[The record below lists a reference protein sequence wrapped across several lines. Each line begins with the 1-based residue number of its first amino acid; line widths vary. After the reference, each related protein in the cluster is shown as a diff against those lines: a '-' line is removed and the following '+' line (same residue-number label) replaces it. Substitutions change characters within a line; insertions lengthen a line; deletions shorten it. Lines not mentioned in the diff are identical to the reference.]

1 MPMTKELQP
10 FVIAAF
16 FVSFAWYVLHAAP
29 TTWLLDSAEL
39 TATTTA
45 LGISHPPGHPAFH
58 LLAWPLQLLPFG
70 TLAFRVH
77 VACALF
83 AAIAV
88 ALLPLW
94 ASRLGLIRTRLDAWL
109 VLGAALTVALS
120 QAFLFQ
126 AIRAEVYS
134 LNAMVCVLA
143 GATVFRTDRPLRVD
157 DWILAAGALG
167 TGLLNHHYLTV
178 FAFPAFAL
186 GLLWPGATA
195 QPLRAFTG
203 AVTVGATSLAGYVY
217 LVMRGAAHV
226 YPAWVWP
233 VSSDSVWWLV
243 SAQAFQKTAAR
254 ALEVDPVA
262 GIMNAM
268 SLLTESFTWPGVAL
282 AVAGLVVLGAR
293 AGARIGLCLSLLL
306 GLNLVTQILFDFDVH
321 NPDVQGYFM
330 LGFAVAGLAMM
341 ASLTTA
347 RQALTESRVAP
358 VALLVAGFLPVLLG
372 IFRPSEGAHTRSLRG
387 WHDVDLFTDRL
398 LDVAPDGLLV
408 TGYFETGFMV
418 WHARVQG
425 DERPDVHHVHRSW
438 RTYPDFDAMMTS
450 QHPEL
455 VSLFNADASVGGLSL
470 STLQHWAERSGVR
483 MELELLSTPEEV
495 LQGVPDG
502 LTWVLGHPSLAPA
515 DYDPATTL
523 AAVDAMLARSMAPI
537 DIQTYRNL
545 LWSLYNLASHACGV
559 GAAEYCAAVRDR
571 GLQIAPGEPS
581 LMQACAACPVPG
593 TP

>member
-1 MPMTKELQP
+1 MAKALQP
-10 FVIAAF
+10 FVIATF
-16 FVSFAWYVLHAAP
+16 FVSFAWYLVHAAP

-45 LGISHPPGHPAFH
+45 LGVSHPPGHPAFH
-58 LLAWPLQLLPFG
+58 LIVWSPQLLPFG

-88 ALLPLW
+88 ALLPVW
-94 ASRLGLIRTRLDAWL
+94 ALRLGLVRTRLDAWL
-109 VLGAALTVALS
+109 TLGVALTVAFS

-134 LNAMVCVLA
+134 LNAMVCMLA
-143 GATVFRTDRPLRVD
+143 GATVFRTDRPLRAE

-195 QPLRAFTG
+195 QPWRAFTG
-203 AVTVGATSLAGYVY
+203 AVTVGATSLAGYAY
-217 LVMRGAAHV
+217 LVMRGAAQV

-233 VSSDSVWWLV
+233 VSTDSLWWLV

-262 GIMNAM
+262 GLMNAL

-282 AVAGLVVLGAR
+282 AAAGFLVLGAR
-293 AGARIGLCLSLLL
+293 AGARVGLCLFLMFA
-306 GLNLVTQILFDFDVH
+306 LNLVTQILFDFDMH

-330 LGFAVAGLAMM
+330 VGFALAGLAMI
-341 ASLTTA
+341 AALTTA
-347 RQALTESRVAP
+347 RSALTESRVAP
-358 VALLVAGFLPVLLG
+358 FALLVAAFLPVLLG
-372 IFRPSEGAHTRSLRG
+372 VLRPSEGARTRSLRG
-387 WHDVDLFTDRL
+387 WHDIDLFTDRL
-398 LDVAPDGLLV
+398 LDLPPDGLLV

-425 DERPDVHHVHRSW
+425 DERPDVFHVHRSW
-438 RTYPDFDAMMTS
+438 RTYPDSDSMMLT

-455 VSLFNADASVGGLSL
+455 QSLFDADASVGGLSL
-470 STLQHWAERSGVR
+470 PSLQHWAERSGVR
-483 MELELLSTPEEV
+483 MEPELLSTPEEL

-502 LTWVLGHPSLAPA
+502 LTWVLGEPALAPA
-515 DYDPATTL
+515 DYDPVTTL
-523 AAVDAMLARSMAPI
+523 AAVDTMLARAMVPV

-581 LMQACAACPVPG
+581 LMQACTRCPVPG

>member
-1 MPMTKELQP
+1 MTKELQP
-10 FVIAAF
+10 FVIATF
-16 FVSFAWYVLHAAP
+16 FVSFAWYLLHAAP

-45 LGISHPPGHPAFH
+45 LGVSHPPGHPAFH

-83 AAIAV
+83 AAVTA
-88 ALLPLW
+88 AMLPAW
-94 ASRLGLIRTRLDAWL
+94 ASRLGLVRCRLDAWL
-109 VLGAALTVALS
+109 AFGGALTVAFS
-120 QAFLFQ
+120 QAFVFQ

-134 LNAMVCVLA
+134 LNTMLSVIAA
-143 GATVFRTDRPLRVD
+143 AAVFRTDRPLRAD

-178 FAFPAFAL
+178 FTFPAFAL
-186 GLLWPGATA
+186 GLLWPRATER
-195 QPLRAFTG
+195 PWRAFVG
-203 AVTVGATSLAGYVY
+203 AAMVGATSLLGYGY
-217 LVMRGAAHV
+217 LFVRGLAQV

-233 VSSDSVWWLV
+233 VSADSMWWLV
-243 SAQAFQKTAAR
+243 SAQAFQKTAAG

-262 GIMNAM
+262 GTLNAL

-282 AVAGLVVLGAR
+282 ALAGLLVLGAR
-293 AGARIGLCLSLLL
+293 GGARVGVCMLLMF
-306 GLNLVTQILFDFDVH
+306 GLNLLTQIVFDFDMH

-330 LGFAVAGLAMM
+330 LAFAIAGLAMI

-347 RQALTESRVAP
+347 REALAESRVAP
-358 VALLVAGFLPVLLG
+358 AALLLATFLPALLG
-372 IFRPSEGAHTRSLRG
+372 MVRPSEDARTRSLRG
-387 WHDVDLFTDRL
+387 WHDVDLFTDGL
-398 LDVAPDGLLV
+398 LNLPPDGLLV

-425 DERPDVHHVHRSW
+425 DERPDVLHVHRSW
-438 RTYPDFDAMMTS
+438 RTYPDFDAMILA

-455 VSLFNADASVGGLSL
+455 QTLFEADAAAGGLSL
-470 STLQHWAERSGVR
+470 PTLQYWAERSGVR
-483 MELELLSTPEEV
+483 MELELLTTPEEV

-502 LTWVLGHPSLAPA
+502 QTWVLGRPALAPS
-515 DYDPATTL
+515 DYDPTSTL
-523 AAVDAMLARSMAPI
+523 AAVDAILARSMVPT

-545 LWSLYNLASHACGV
+545 LWSLYNLAGHACGV

-581 LMQACAACPVPG
+581 LIQVCAGCPVPG